1 MSDWSSD
8 VCSSD
13 LPRWRSTRSCAS
25 PPAFGRHAID
35 ADDLLFPETE
45 PKLGRIEDPVDHV
58 ETAVLAIVDQL
69 GLPLRSDDEQW
80 RRLAVR
86 DRRGKF
92 DVGPPAI
99 VEGAQRPPCR
109 LDRKS
114 TRLNSSH

>member
-58 ETAVLAIVDQL
+58 ETAVLAVVDQL
-69 GLPLRSDDEQW
+69 GPPLRSADEQW

-86 DRRGKF
+86 DRRGQF
-92 DVGPPAI
+92 DVGAPAT
-99 VEGAQRPPCR
+99 
-109 LDRKS
+109 LDGPHRQPYR
-114 TRLNSSH
+114 TVAADR